1 MPMLLNRTPWIPLA
15 LLTFL
20 TLAGCGNQ
28 NADATPPSVVSV
40 YPADG
45 SHGFRHGDAII
56 LTFSE
61 PVDPISVMEAYRSDD
76 EGLKPDQVTFAF
88 ADGGKKVYI
97 RPVQPL
103 LYSPTDAYLYYA
115 FELGR
120 EVTDRAGNPLAE
132 PLRVS
137 FSTMRTLTANLPS
150 ERAFD
155 GSASASVAQND
166 LPVFMVGD
174 NLSDEGIRG
183 FFSFAFPEEADGVLA
198 ARLRFYVSGLTGD
211 PFGGLGLLSL
221 EPVDLGEALDA
232 ADYLTPALAVAITD
246 AGTGW
251 TAGSYHEYGVSDW
264 AVAAWNE
271 GRNRLQIRL
280 RFDQESDGDGANDVV
295 YLVAQ
300 DAEDV
305 PDQIGPEYLPVLE
318 LTYYGP

>member
-1 MPMLLNRTPWIPLA
+1 MYRRSWIPLA
-15 LLTFL
+15 VSTLLA
-20 TLAGCGNQ
+20 LAACGNP
-28 NADATPPSVVSV
+28 NADVTPPGVVSV

-45 SHGFRHGDAII
+45 SHGFKHGDAITI
-56 LTFSE
+56 TFSE

-88 ADGGKKVYI
+88 ADGGKTALI
-97 RPVQPL
+97 QPLQPL
-103 LYSPTDAYLYYA
+103 LYSPTDDYLYYA
-115 FELGR
+115 FELGS

-132 PLRVS
+132 PLRVR
-137 FSTMRTLTANLPS
+137 FSTMRTLTTNLPS

-155 GSASASVAQND
+155 GSASPSAAVSDQI
-166 LPVFMVGD
+166 LLFVGD
-174 NLSDEGIRG
+174 GATDAGVRG
-183 FFSFAFPEEADGVLA
+183 FFSFAFPEDADGVLA
-198 ARLRFYVSGLTGD
+198 ARLRFYVSSITGD
-211 PFGGLGLLSL
+211 PFGDLGFLSL

-232 ADYLTPALAVAITD
+232 ADYFTPALAVAITD

-271 GRNRLQIRL
+271 GRGRLQIRL

-295 YLVAQ
+295 YLIAQ
-300 DAEDV
+300 DAEDY

>member
-1 MPMLLNRTPWIPLA
+1 MLQNRIPWIPLA
-15 LLTFL
+15 VMTLLA
-20 TLAGCGNQ
+20 LAACGNQ
-28 NADATPPSVVSV
+28 GSDATPPSVVSV

-45 SHGFRHGDAII
+45 SHGFKHDDAIT

-61 PVDPISVMEAYRSDD
+61 PVDPISIMAAYSSDD

-88 ADGGKKVYI
+88 ADGGKEVFI

-103 LYSPTDAYLYYA
+103 LYSPTDAYIYYA
-115 FELGR
+115 FELGGG
-120 EVTDRAGNPLAE
+120 VTDRAGNPLAE
-132 PLRVS
+132 PLRVR
-137 FSTMRTLTANLPS
+137 FSTMRTLTTNLPS
-150 ERAFD
+150 ERSFD

-183 FFSFAFPEEADGVLA
+183 FFSFAFPEEADGLLA
-198 ARLRFYVSGLTGD
+198 AKLRFYVSGIAGD

-221 EPVDLGEALDA
+221 EPVDLGAGLDA
-232 ADYLTPALAVAITD
+232 ADYLAPALAVGITD

-264 AVAAWNE
+264 AIAAWNE
-271 GRNRLQIRL
+271 GRSRLQIRL
-280 RFDQESDGDGANDVV
+280 RSDRESDGDGANDVI

-300 DAEDV
+300 DAEDI